1 MGTWYKL
8 PVCWQSVMCCT
19 RRWRPHQVKLLLVRL
34 LLLLVSPIALRG
46 VGLRHERFHRATC
59 HKGQGLRTTCMP
71 RLCLGRGWVGPVL
84 RQGT

>member
-19 RRWRPHQVKLLLVRL
+19 RRWHLHQVKLLVVRL
-34 LLLLVSPIALRG
+34 LQVSPIVLRR
-46 VGLRHERFHRATC
+46 VCLGLERFHRATC